1 MLFRSMSWRE
11 EKNRTQNKT
20 GRSLSRI
27 LLLGTQSASE
37 ITVQNAAL
45 TNRQPLVS
53 QSCDPPLFVCAIM
66 QGSPGWFVIHRADCR
81 VCGFP
86 RVLCGVVVSLCDALS
101 FARKQWELKG
111 EFVCENNEE

>member
-1 MLFRSMSWRE
+1 MSWRE

-66 QGSPGWFVIHRADCR
+66 KSNYCSLLTQAGQADR
-81 VCGFP
+81 RLATVG
-86 RVLCGVVVSLCDALS
+86 LH
-101 FARKQWELKG
+101 
-111 EFVCENNEE
+111 